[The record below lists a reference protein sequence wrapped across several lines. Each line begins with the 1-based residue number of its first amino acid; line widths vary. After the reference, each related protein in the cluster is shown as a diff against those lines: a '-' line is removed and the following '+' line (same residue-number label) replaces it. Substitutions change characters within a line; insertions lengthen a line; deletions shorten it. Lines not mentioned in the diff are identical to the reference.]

1 LEVVVV
7 ALSCTVS
14 EDVHWLWL
22 LHFEQDDLEDDSSG
36 EGFEQRASGQ
46 GLAAMTRLF
55 DPRMRVLLLH
65 TGGDSK
71 RVPWANSIGKAFIP
85 LPFLAG
91 DDPDGAILTLFDH
104 ILAVSA
110 SVLQSFPNNG
120 ELSSKL
126 LVWYLK
132 GECCT
137 ESHFGGLCNFWQ
149 AVCLS

>member
-1 LEVVVV
+1 MEVECTLEVVVV

-71 RVPWANSIGKAFIP
+71 RVPRGCRDSIICLQNSKDYLPWSEDLKVSYRLRSSSISFTNAFQV
-85 LPFLAG
+85 L
-91 DDPDGAILTLFDH
+91 ILSWLLF
-104 ILAVSA
+104 
-110 SVLQSFPNNG
+110 
-120 ELSSKL
+120 
-126 LVWYLK
+126 
-132 GECCT
+132 T
-137 ESHFGGLCNFWQ
+137 R
-149 AVCLS
+149 